1 MADVGSRRST
11 VDTGVNRCYNIL
23 LMKSDIH
30 PKWYPNA
37 VVSCACGNT
46 FTVGSTKE
54 KIQIDICSKCHP
66 FFTGEMR
73 FVDTMGRVER
83 FQAKQKQAATSTYVS
98 KKKKKQLKADA
109 PAPKSLKEMLMG
121 IK

>member
-1 MADVGSRRST
+1 
-11 VDTGVNRCYNIL
+11 
-23 LMKSDIH
+23 MKSDIH
-30 PKWYPNA
+30 PKWFANCI
-37 VVSCACGNT
+37 VTCACGNT
-46 FTVGSTKE
+46 FAVGSTKE
-54 KIQIDICSKCHP
+54 KIMIDICSKCHP

-83 FQAKQKQAATSTYVS
+83 FQVKQKQAATSTYVS

-121 IK
+121 AK